1 MLYNGRW
8 MLRLTTKSLTIA
20 VMLGLVWAG
29 GGAAAPASAPVTR
42 PTTSPDSDTAQLI
55 AGTQRAIAQWDALPQ
70 LPACPINQVVR
81 FGEVQGI
88 LTADWPILHNGPLQ
102 GRVSLTDLPGH
113 ACIKCIVSRRLGL
126 FSPMFEYYELSQ
138 SEGKPSAR
146 EGKPFAPAAVCRHL
160 QIVNNMTHLQVV
172 QDIESVDRFEAISLI
187 ETLDGSDSPPV
198 TLRVQVIQGTQPE
211 LSLAMSA
218 ATLPDLRREHPY
230 EFEKYLRPLFRQ
242 FRQDEAIFAV
252 EDKIAWQVMSD
263 EWRPPPDLAARLKSL
278 VAQLNSNE
286 FAQRQSAQ
294 ESLRRL
300 GEPAALMLRSAD
312 RRDWTAEQNSR
323 VNKFLGEFFPLTD
336 DQAKKLGQDV
346 NFLLDCLSSDD
357 PALRAA
363 TLVHLDRLLGRK
375 VECNLGQSPA
385 ERLAAI
391 GELRRQLNS
400 QTTTRDSSK

>member
-1 MLYNGRW
+1 
-8 MLRLTTKSLTIA
+8 
-20 VMLGLVWAG
+20 MLGLVWAG

>member
-1 MLYNGRW
+1 MLYNGMP
-8 MLRLTTKSLTIA
+8 MLRLTPKSLKIA
-20 VMLGLVWAG
+20 VLLGLVCAG
-29 GGAAAPASAPVTR
+29 GGAAAPPTSGVTR
-42 PTTSPDSDTAQLI
+42 PTTSPDSDAAQFI
-55 AGTQRAIAQWDALPQ
+55 AETQRAIAQWDALPQ

-88 LTADWPILHNGPLQ
+88 LTADWPILHDGPLQ
-102 GRVSLTDLPGH
+102 GRVSLTDLPGR
-113 ACIKCIVSRRLGL
+113 AVIKCIVSRRLGV
-126 FSPMFEYYELSQ
+126 FSPMFEYYELSK
-138 SEGKPSAR
+138 SEGKPSAT
-146 EGKPFAPAAVCRHL
+146 EGKPSAPAAVCRHL

-187 ETLDGSDSPPV
+187 ESLDGSDSPPV
-198 TLRVQVIQGTQPE
+198 TLRVQVIQGTQPQ
-211 LSLAMSA
+211 LNLVMSA

-252 EDKIAWQVMSD
+252 EDRIAWQVMSD
-263 EWRPPPDLAARLKSL
+263 DWRPPPDLAARLNSL

-286 FAQRQSAQ
+286 FSQRQAAQ
-294 ESLRRL
+294 ESLRRI

-323 VNKFLGEFFPLTD
+323 VNKFLGEFFPLSD
-336 DQAKKLGQDV
+336 DQAKMLGRDV
-346 NFLLDCLSSDD
+346 NFLLDCLTSDD

-375 VECNLGQSPA
+375 IECNLDQSPA
-385 ERLAAI
+385 DRLAAV
-391 GELRRQLNS
+391 GALRRQLIP
-400 QTTTRDSSK
+400 QPTTRDSTK

>member
-1 MLYNGRW
+1 M
-8 MLRLTTKSLTIA
+8 TTKSLTIA

>member
-1 MLYNGRW
+1 MLYNGVR
-8 MLRLTTKSLTIA
+8 MLRLTPKSLKIA
-20 VMLGLVWAG
+20 VLLGVVCAG
-29 GGAAAPASAPVTR
+29 GGAAAPVTR
-42 PTTSPDSDTAQLI
+42 PAAGPTTSPDSDSAQII

-102 GRVSLTDLPGH
+102 ARVSLTDLPGH
-113 ACIKCIVSRRLGL
+113 AVIKCIVSRRLGL
-126 FSPMFEYYELSQ
+126 FSPMFEYYELSHSEDKPSA
-138 SEGKPSAR
+138 SEGKST
-146 EGKPFAPAAVCRHL
+146 APAAVCRHL
-160 QIVNNMTHLQVV
+160 QIVNNITHLQVV
-172 QDIESVDRFEAISLI
+172 QDIESADRFEAISLI
-187 ETLDGSDSPPV
+187 ESLDGSDAAPV

-263 EWRPPPDLAARLKSL
+263 DWRPPPDLAARLKSL

-294 ESLRRL
+294 ESLRRI

-312 RRDWTAEQNSR
+312 RRNWTAEQNSR
-323 VNKFLGEFFPLTD
+323 VNKFLGEFLPLSD

-346 NFLLDCLSSDD
+346 NFLLDCLTSDD
-357 PALRAA
+357 PALRTA
-363 TLVHLDRLLGRK
+363 TRVHLDRLLGRK
-375 VECNLGQSPA
+375 IECNLDQSPA
-385 ERLAAI
+385 DRLTAV
-391 GELRRQLNS
+391 GELRRQLIP
-400 QTTTRDSSK
+400 QTATRDSSE